1 MVKALKILKTLV
13 LAILMLFAAT
23 AVHDANSSNQI
34 HVYEYGPASHDLV
47 VQVKNPLEAYP
58 NQTVNVN
65 ITVEASVDLT
75 IKHVAIELY
84 TFNDSKF
91 DDIIYVEKGKPVTVS
106 SGKSLNKIFNVT
118 IHEQA
123 SNIVYGKLILEWTK
137 KGTEEGETI
146 EKEPTFIMIYL
157 RNPELESLRSKVPE
171 LEENVTKLNRTLTDA
186 LNNLTDLENR
196 YEGGLSDTRSVL
208 TILAITTIFFAVT
221 TVYLFTRKPKQ
232 YW

>member
-1 MVKALKILKTLV
+1 MVKALKIIRTLI
-13 LAILMLFAAT
+13 LAMLMLFAAT
-23 AVHDANSSNQI
+23 IVRDANSSNQI
-34 HVYEYGPASHDLV
+34 HVYKYRPVPNDLI
-47 VQVKNPLEAYP
+47 VQVENPLEAYP
-58 NQTVNVN
+58 NQTVNAN
-65 ITVEASVDLT
+65 ITVQASVNLT
-75 IKHVAIELY
+75 INHMEIELY

-91 DDIIYVEKGKPVTVS
+91 DDIIYVEKGNPVPFS
-106 SGKSLNKIFNVT
+106 SGKSLNKIFNIT

-137 KGTEEGETI
+137 KGTEGGETI

-208 TILAITTIFFAVT
+208 TILGITTIFFAAT